1 MEPQETGPLP
11 VQSYILKVASRC
23 NLNCSYCYVYNK
35 GDLSYKDQP
44 VRMSPRVVEA
54 TIDRV
59 RRHCL
64 RHDLKTVE
72 FIFHGGE
79 PLLAGKEFFRN
90 FIKAAK
96 NALPTDVEPSFN
108 MQTNGALLD
117 AEWLD
122 LLADVGIGFGISLD
136 GPKEIHDRNRVDHAG
151 RGSFD
156 QVRRAI
162 DLALNHGRARQL
174 FGGLLTVVNLEMDPA
189 EAYRFYRGLGVPG
202 VDFLLPDGHF
212 GSLPPRISLEGN
224 SAPYGD
230 WLIRVFEKW
239 FEEGDSSFHIRFFE
253 NIMDLL
259 FGGLK
264 TTDYIGGAQ
273 NSTVVV
279 ETDGGLEPLDVL
291 KICGDRFTKV
301 GYSVLTNDI
310 DDVNGSALVRKYQS
324 GKDGASLS
332 DKCRRCRVVDVCGGG
347 YLPHRFNPKTGFNN
361 PSVYCRDLERL
372 ISHIRERM
380 LSTIPVGVRYK
391 LGFAAQAAVA

>member
-1 MEPQETGPLP
+1 MNLPATLP

-35 GDLSYKDQP
+35 GDFSYKDQP
-44 VRMSPRVVEA
+44 ARMSARVVQA

-59 RRHCL
+59 RRHCI
-64 RHDLKTVE
+64 RHDIKTVE

-79 PLLAGKEFFRN
+79 PLLAGREFFRDFVKTARDN
-90 FIKAAK
+90 
-96 NALPTDVEPSFN
+96 LMPEVQPSFN

-117 AEWLD
+117 GEWLD
-122 LLADVGIGFGISLD
+122 LLADVEIGFGISLD
-136 GPKEIHDRNRVDHAG
+136 GPKEIHDRNRVDHVG
-151 RGSFD
+151 RGSFE
-156 QVRRAI
+156 QVSRAI
-162 DLALNHGRARQL
+162 DLALNHPRAQPL
-174 FGGLLTVVNLEMDPA
+174 FGGLLTVINLELDPA
-189 EAYRFYRGLGVPG
+189 EAYRFYSRLGVPG
-202 VDFLLPDGHF
+202 VDFLMPDGHF
-212 GSLPPRISLEGN
+212 GSLPLGVSLGGD

-230 WLIRVFEKW
+230 WLIQVFDQW
-239 FEEGDSSFHIRFFE
+239 FEEGNSSFHIRFFE

-301 GYSVLTNDI
+301 GYSVLTNEI
-310 DDVNGSALVRKYQS
+310 DDVSGSALVRKYQA
-324 GKDGASLS
+324 GQDGAPLS

-347 YLPHRFNPKTGFNN
+347 YLPHRYDPKTGFDN

-380 LSTIPVGVRYK
+380 LSTIPVGLRNK
-391 LGFAAQAAVA
+391 LGFSTQVAVS